1 MEDQLGTVEKGKL
14 ADLVL
19 LSANPLEDI
28 ANTQKVA
35 GVVSNGHCFSRA
47 DLDKM
52 LTRVE
57 ASARRQP

>member
-1 MEDQLGTVEKGKL
+1 
-14 ADLVL
+14 VL

-35 GVVSNGHCFSRA
+35 GVVSNGHYFSRG